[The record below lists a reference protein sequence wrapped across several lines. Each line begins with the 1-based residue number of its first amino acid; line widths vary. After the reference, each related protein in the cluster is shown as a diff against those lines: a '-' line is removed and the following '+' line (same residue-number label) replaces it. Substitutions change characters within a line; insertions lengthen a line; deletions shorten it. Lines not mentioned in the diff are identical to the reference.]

1 MVEQHLVILLVK
13 LAVAASL
20 ASVLVRF
27 DAFKRTLLREGRT
40 LAQRFKLA
48 LGLSVTFGGSVA
60 LRVVSGN
67 TYKAADLGLE
77 GCMISGF
84 VGGYV
89 TGLLCGVLI
98 SLPAMINGELL
109 SMPLFAAAGVLG
121 GLVRDAAPDPEEIWK
136 VSPFPDQNIIRVLR
150 NWTVPRTAL
159 FHLFFLLSIVAVEL
173 LRYSGRQVFGAG
185 AIFTLY
191 PLDPDVHW
199 AWQWMVWLST
209 MFAVLLPIKIWANA
223 RTENKLA
230 AQQQLLQEARLR
242 ALTSQINPHFLFNTL
257 NSITSLVRTNP
268 EAARS
273 VIVKLSTIL
282 RRLLRKHDNFTS
294 LRDELAFIEDY
305 LSIEMVRFGDKL
317 KFVKEIAPETLDAM
331 IPSMLLQPLVENSL
345 KHGLAS
351 KVEGGTIWLRSWT
364 AGGRLHLQV
373 ADDGVGI
380 PEANLA
386 KLFEQGIGVSN
397 VNERLKV
404 LFGRDYKMWID
415 SKSGEGT
422 RTGIEMPGKAPELVA
437 KAS

>member
-1 MVEQHLVILLVK
+1 MVDQLLVILLVK

-40 LAQRFKLA
+40 VAQRFKLSLA
-48 LGLSVTFGGSVA
+48 LSAAFGGSVV
-60 LRVVSGN
+60 LRVATGD
-67 TYKAADLGLE
+67 TYRASDLGLE
-77 GCMISGF
+77 GCLIAGF

-89 TGLLCGVLI
+89 PGLLCGVLVA
-98 SLPAMINGELL
+98 LPAMIKGELL

-159 FHLFFLLSIVAVEL
+159 FHLFLLLSIVAVEL
-173 LRYSGRQVFGAG
+173 LRFAGRQVFGPN

-191 PLDPDVHW
+191 PSDPAVHW
-199 AWQWMVWLST
+199 GWGLLVWLST
-209 MFAVLLPIKIWANA
+209 MFAVLLPIKIWAYA
-223 RTENKLA
+223 RTDQKLA
-230 AQQQLLQEARLR
+230 SQQHLLQEARLR

-257 NSITSLVRTNP
+257 NTITSLVRSNP
-268 EAARS
+268 ESARS
-273 VIVKLSTIL
+273 VIVKLSSIL

-294 LRDELAFIEDY
+294 LRDELTFIEDY
-305 LSIEMVRFGDKL
+305 LSIEMVRFGEKL
-317 KFVKEIAPETLDAM
+317 KFVKEIAPETLDCM
-331 IPSMLLQPLVENSL
+331 IPSMVLQPLVENSL
-345 KHGLAS
+345 KHGLAG
-351 KVEGGTIWLRSWT
+351 KVEGGSIWIRAWSLD
-364 AGGRLHLQV
+364 GRLHLQV

-380 PEANLA
+380 PEPNLA

-404 LFGRDYKMWID
+404 LYGRDYKMWID

-422 RTGIEMPGKAPELVA
+422 RTGIEMPSKAPEF
-437 KAS
+437 SS